1 MDKEHV
7 EPVVTSPAEDPD
19 EEFLKGQRKRQ
30 AVWNEQ
36 QAARRAK
43 VVHTPIENKEMQQG
57 ETVTASIPHGSLQRD
72 ESPPG
77 FHGDEICQL
86 KKKLEQK
93 SRACELLAILQQQ
106 KRQAAERD
114 LLHESFCKASD
125 NFFSFSLLNIKGIID
140 TNMISFSPC
149 FSPVEFHLLVFARK
163 KTFS

>member
-1 MDKEHV
+1 
-7 EPVVTSPAEDPD
+7 
-19 EEFLKGQRKRQ
+19 
-30 AVWNEQ
+30 
-36 QAARRAK
+36 
-43 VVHTPIENKEMQQG
+43 MQQG

-93 SRACELLAILQQQ
+93 SRACELLEEKLAILQQR

-114 LLHESFCKASD
+114 LLHENFCKASD

-163 KTFS
+163 KTFL